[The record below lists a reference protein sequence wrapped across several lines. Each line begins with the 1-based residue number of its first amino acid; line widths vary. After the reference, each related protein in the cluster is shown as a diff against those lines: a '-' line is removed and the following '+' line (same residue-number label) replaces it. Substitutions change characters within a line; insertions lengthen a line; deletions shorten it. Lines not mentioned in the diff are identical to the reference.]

1 MSHLLFVWK
10 FAGATLFYFSLL
22 EMPTGSPEQALR
34 VAEGMPAGT
43 HSQRGVATQSPCRGP
58 RQGRLG
64 SVLSITRGAARTREW
79 SRQLPVLQF
88 CSGSAFIFIQ
98 VGGRGLISAGHL
110 YIWGKSTAWVP
121 PSQA

>member
-43 HSQRGVATQSPCRGP
+43 HSQRGVAT
-58 RQGRLG
+58 
-64 SVLSITRGAARTREW
+64 
-79 SRQLPVLQF
+79 
-88 CSGSAFIFIQ
+88 
-98 VGGRGLISAGHL
+98 
-110 YIWGKSTAWVP
+110 
-121 PSQA
+121 